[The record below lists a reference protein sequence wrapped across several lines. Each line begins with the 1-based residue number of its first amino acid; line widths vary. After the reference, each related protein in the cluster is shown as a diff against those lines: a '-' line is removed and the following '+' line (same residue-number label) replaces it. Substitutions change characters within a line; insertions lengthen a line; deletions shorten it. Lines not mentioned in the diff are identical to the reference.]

1 MKVSIPSTVL
11 FLHAFPLNSKMYQFQ
26 FKALEENNIPYIAV
40 DYFGFGSKDNFPTDY
55 SIETLTDTI
64 VSELTNL
71 GVKKVIPVGDSM
83 GGYIMFD
90 LWRRYRE
97 LINGL
102 VFVSTR
108 AEADT
113 EEGKKGRYATIERI
127 KKEGKNFLIEFMLD
141 AQVSPKTKKNKEKM
155 KLLECIMNEAT
166 EEGIIK
172 ALKALAGRKD
182 NRDLLNSINVP
193 TLVIAGE
200 DDEKITPPKV
210 VKQIADGIPNAKFIT
225 IPNSAHLPPFE
236 NPDEFNKVLIQ
247 FIKEI

>member
-1 MKVSIPSTVL
+1 LKIGIPTAVL

-26 FKALEENNIPYIAV
+26 FKALEENNIPYIAY
-40 DYFGFGSKDNFPTDY
+40 DYFGFGSRNNFPTDY
-55 SIETLTDTI
+55 SIETLTDAI
-64 VSELTNL
+64 VSELTEL

-97 LINGL
+97 LIKGL

-113 EEGKKGRYATIERI
+113 DEGKKSRYATIEKI
-127 KKEGKNFLIEFMLD
+127 KKEGKDFLIDFMLD
-141 AQVSPKTKKNKEKM
+141 AQVSPKTKENKEKM

-172 ALKALAGRKD
+172 ALKALAERKD
-182 NRDLLNSINVP
+182 NTEILNSINVP

-200 DDEKITPPKV
+200 DDEKITPPSIVRK
-210 VKQIADGIPNAKFIT
+210 IADGIPNAKFIT

-236 NPDEFNKVLIQ
+236 NADEFNRVLVQ
-247 FIKEI
+247 FLKGI